1 MSSDYETP
9 EFKNLLQKLQE
20 ESWQLELLISGF
32 AIFGLFSAKE
42 PIEILS
48 REAQNN
54 QETFTAITLMVV
66 GVSMAILLFNLLLH
80 VVLRGLWIGALG
92 LRYVFDDID
101 YDQLNYSPKFTN
113 YLRKKIGSFDKY
125 IATLENYCSVIFA
138 ISFLLIFYVLAFT
151 FTITAIALT
160 ANYII
165 NNDNLPNWVSKGVGI
180 PLVLLFIFGMF
191 LTFIDFLTQGFL
203 KKKKWLS
210 KIYFPIYWVF
220 SFITL
225 SFLYRPLVYNLL
237 DNKFG
242 RRLSFILIPI
252 YIIILLLTS
261 LKYEKSN
268 YIDASDNSNSF
279 YANKRNYE
287 DMLNEDEDGQ
297 FIKTAAI
304 PSKVIKDSYLKVFM
318 VFSDQIEDRIFSR
331 NEGLKPD
338 KDIRGL
344 TTGMEFSGPDLN
356 FKERDSLKRE
366 YLKTFNNIYKVDI
379 DSVQQHSEFIL
390 GESSTKEFGF
400 ETYIDLKGLSKGKHI
415 LHIQRDSYNKKD
427 TTIVRFVTI
436 PFWYFNESQPM
447 INANSQKIKLLTP
460 KN

>member
-1 MSSDYETP
+1 MSRNYENP

-32 AIFGLFSAKE
+32 AIFGLFSARE
-42 PIEILS
+42 PIKILS
-48 REAQNN
+48 REALNN
-54 QETFTAITLMVV
+54 QETFTAITLTVV
-66 GVSMAILLFNLLLH
+66 EVSMGILLFNLLLH

-101 YDQLNYSPKFTN
+101 YDKLKYSPKFTN

-165 NNDNLPNWVSKGVGI
+165 DNDNLPSWVSKGVGI
-180 PLVLLFIFGMF
+180 PLILLFIFGAI

-203 KKKKWLS
+203 KKKKWTS

-252 YIIILLLTS
+252 YISILLITS
-261 LKYEKSN
+261 IKYEKSN

-287 DMLNEDEDGQ
+287 DMLNEDGQ
-297 FIKTAAI
+297 FIKIAAI
-304 PSKVIKDSYLKVFM
+304 PSKVINDSYLKVFM
-318 VFSDQIEDRIFSR
+318 IFSDGIEDRIFSR
-331 NEGLKPD
+331 NESLKPEKD
-338 KDIRGL
+338 KRGL
-344 TTGMEFSGPDLN
+344 TTGMEFSGPDLSR
-356 FKERDSLKRE
+356 KERDSLKRE
-366 YLKTFNNIYKVDI
+366 YLKTFNNIYKVVI
-379 DSVQQHSEFIL
+379 DSVQWHSEFIL
-390 GESSTKEFGF
+390 GESKTKEFGF
-400 ETYIDLKGLSKGKHI
+400 ETYLDIKELSKGKHT
-415 LHIQRDSYNKKD
+415 LKIQRDSFNKKD
-427 TTIVRFVTI
+427 TTIVTFITI
-436 PFWYFNESQPM
+436 PFWYFKDE
-447 INANSQKIKLLTP
+447 
-460 KN
+460 